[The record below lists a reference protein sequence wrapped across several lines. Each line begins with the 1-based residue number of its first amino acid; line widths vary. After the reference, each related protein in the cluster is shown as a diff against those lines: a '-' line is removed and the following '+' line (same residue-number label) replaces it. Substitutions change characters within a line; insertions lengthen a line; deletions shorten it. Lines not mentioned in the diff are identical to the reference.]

1 MPKFRVNTALTLNG
15 ILRALGVQRAFTGT
29 ADFSG
34 ITGSSVAV
42 DEVRQKCFVEVS
54 EEGTEA
60 AAVTSYWCDA
70 SPTRFSIA
78 TWLHPQMVG

>member
-1 MPKFRVNTALTLNG
+1 MKTLKNTALTLNG

-42 DEVRQKCFVEVS
+42 DEVRQKC
-54 EEGTEA
+54 
-60 AAVTSYWCDA
+60 
-70 SPTRFSIA
+70 
-78 TWLHPQMVG
+78 